1 MSNVIELT
9 EYFINNEFI
18 KDLNTD
24 NKMGTG
30 GHLASVYSELV
41 KDLWCGMDSYVSPWS
56 FKKLI
61 EKFASQV
68 KRN

>member
-18 KDLNTD
+18 KDLNT
-24 NKMGTG
+24 NNTMGTG
-30 GHLASVYSELV
+30 GYLALFYAELI
-41 KDLWCGMDSYVSPWS
+41 KDLWCGQENYISPWQ

-61 EKFASQV
+61 EKFAT
-68 KRN
+68 